1 MNINCAWLSG
11 TAAIGNHAEYTILH
25 YSKGGIHQCVSRALH
40 RLSSFPL
47 LIGMTSFPF
56 VLMRRTSQ
64 AVFRTRRTGRDVVWD
79 QETEKKL

>member
-1 MNINCAWLSG
+1 VA
-11 TAAIGNHAEYTILH
+11 
-25 YSKGGIHQCVSRALH
+25 GGLTELKLQ
-40 RLSSFPL
+40 L